1 MLCVCPHYLSS
12 SVLFDCARIN
22 VKYFPLEVGGV
33 DKLEPGNHA
42 HIVRMPKE
50 KRARKKRAAGVG
62 VPYAR
67 GFHPP
72 SRKRCIEAATAR
84 PDEKILPEYLDQDG
98 ERFFPHIPQ
107 PSSIDDW
114 LAQYNEEGQTYSQF
128 LNECP
133 WLSRR
138 KRKYMPTTFNAEG
151 STLIKKYS
159 GAKIYLLPLGDFDPK
174 RGAPAFSELADYASV
189 FFSLPVVILPA
200 VQLTVDHSRREV
212 LWVDSAPLR
221 EQLSNPKA
229 TRRSSRYPTTHID
242 ARFHKNGHYQ
252 LQVGSV
258 LRKLKQCIPSDG
270 FCLMALTLSD
280 LYDTKRDLFV
290 AGMAAGN
297 HRVGVFSLKRYD
309 PSLTFA
315 TDNWYDIN
323 TGSVDNI
330 KEQRSVMLQR
340 SCKLLVHEIAHILGV
355 DHCIWYSCCMNGSG
369 HLGEDFRQSMHLCP
383 VDLRK
388 LQTLIGFDVLERY
401 RKLKEFF
408 DKHKLEPERDW
419 TDRRIAFL
427 IKQ

>member
-1 MLCVCPHYLSS
+1 
-12 SVLFDCARIN
+12 
-22 VKYFPLEVGGV
+22 
-33 DKLEPGNHA
+33 
-42 HIVRMPKE
+42 MPKE
-50 KRARKKRAAGVG
+50 KRTRKKKRCAAF

-72 SRKRCIEAATAR
+72 SQQRCLEAATTHR
-84 PDEKILPEYLDQDG
+84 GEKLPQEYLDQDG
-98 ERFFPHIPQ
+98 GGEIFFPHIPQ

-128 LNECP
+128 LYECP

-138 KRKYMPTTFNAEG
+138 KRKYMPTKFNAEG
-151 STLIKKYS
+151 PTLIKRYS
-159 GAKIYLLPLGDFDPK
+159 DSKIYLLPLGEFDSQ
-174 RGAPAFSELADYASV
+174 RGAPSFSELADYASV
-189 FFSLPVVILPA
+189 FFSLPVVVLPP
-200 VQLTVDHSRREV
+200 VKLTVDHSRREV

-221 EQLSNPKA
+221 EQLSNPIA

-242 ARFHKNGHYQ
+242 ARFHKSGHYQ

-258 LRKLKQCIPSDG
+258 LLKLKQCVPSDG

-280 LYDTKRDLFV
+280 LYDTANDLFV

-315 TDNWYDIN
+315 PDNWYDI
-323 TGSVDNI
+323 TAGSVADT
-330 KEQRSVMLQR
+330 KVQRSVMLQR

-369 HLGEDFRQSMHLCP
+369 HLGEDFEQSMHLCP

-401 RKLKEFF
+401 QKLKEFF
-408 DKHKLEPERDW
+408 VKHKLDTEKEW
-419 TDRRIAFL
+419 TDKRIAFL
-427 IKQ
+427 TKH

>member
-1 MLCVCPHYLSS
+1 
-12 SVLFDCARIN
+12 
-22 VKYFPLEVGGV
+22 
-33 DKLEPGNHA
+33 
-42 HIVRMPKE
+42 MPKVT
-50 KRARKKRAAGVG
+50 KRTRKKKRYI
-62 VPYAR
+62 PYAR

-72 SRKRCIEAATAR
+72 SRKRCLEAATTCR
-84 PDEKILPEYLDQDG
+84 DEKLPQAYVDQDG
-98 ERFFPHIPQ
+98 DGGETFFPPIPL

-128 LNECP
+128 LDECP

-138 KRKYMPTTFNAEG
+138 KRKYNMPTIFNAEG
-151 STLIKKYS
+151 STLVKKYS
-159 GAKIYLLPLGDFDPK
+159 DAKIYLLPLGDFDSQ
-174 RGAPAFSELADYASV
+174 RGAPSFSELADYASV
-189 FFSLPVVILPA
+189 FFSLPVVVLPA
-200 VQLTVDHSRREV
+200 VQLTVDHSRREAV
-212 LWVDSAPLR
+212 WVNSAPLR
-221 EQLSNPKA
+221 EKLSNPKA
-229 TRRSSRYPTTHID
+229 TRRSSRYPSTHID
-242 ARFHKNGHYQ
+242 ARFHKSGHYQ

-258 LRKLKQCIPSDG
+258 LLKLKQFIPSDG

-280 LYDTKRDLFV
+280 LYDTVSDLFV

-315 TDNWYDIN
+315 TDNWYDIT
-323 TGSVDNI
+323 TGPVDDV
-330 KEQRSVMLQR
+330 KVQRSVMLQR

-401 RKLKEFF
+401 HKLKEFF
-408 DKHKLEPERDW
+408 DEHKLEAEKEW
-419 TDRRIAFL
+419 INKRIAFL
-427 IKQ
+427 TK